1 MATRKKRYKR
11 YIKCS
16 TYSTEPQGDLRMTLL
31 ETRDKYLTRYKYVA
45 IGLTSTPQETYKNL
59 QDRASIA
66 WSQMKLVFRVD
77 DPRKAEDLHKS
88 LIQIDW
94 YHTDES
100 WEFPKDLFNER
111 KSCYAYVVLGKRK
124 RVMKKR
130 QYKFIDLFAGIGG
143 FHQAFHA
150 VGGKCVFASEWDK
163 YARISYE
170 ANYNEIEPELFE
182 KDENNRYKYFNE
194 DINDAN
200 PQDIPDFDICC
211 GGFPCQAF
219 SIAGLKRGFEDTRGT
234 LFFNIANIVK
244 YKKEHGHAPKVLLLE
259 NVKGLKMHDKGNT
272 LKVILG
278 TLDELNYGYRVEV
291 LNAKYFGVPQNRER
305 LFIVAWD
312 KDSMPDADFRFPY
325 GIDAKGQTIFDKD
338 DVKNN
343 CIETHVRDIFE
354 PRESLDNPDDSNTN
368 VTISDRMWIGHQ
380 ERKKRN
386 RENGKG
392 FGYSLF
398 MPDSTYCSTISARY
412 WKDGSEI
419 LIDQTQYGM
428 NPRKLTPVE
437 AGRLQGYN
445 VAGHGWEQSNT
456 SCTSHEQIPFKIVVS
471 KKEAY
476 HQFGNSVAVPVIK
489 RLAQEIVKQ
498 LL

>member
-1 MATRKKRYKR
+1 
-11 YIKCS
+11 
-16 TYSTEPQGDLRMTLL
+16 
-31 ETRDKYLTRYKYVA
+31 
-45 IGLTSTPQETYKNL
+45 
-59 QDRASIA
+59 
-66 WSQMKLVFRVD
+66 
-77 DPRKAEDLHKS
+77 
-88 LIQIDW
+88 
-94 YHTDES
+94 
-100 WEFPKDLFNER
+100 
-111 KSCYAYVVLGKRK
+111 
-124 RVMKKR
+124 MKK
-130 QYKFIDLFAGIGG
+130 KITFIDLFAGIGG
-143 FHQAFHA
+143 FHQAMHS

-170 ANYNEIEPELFE
+170 ANYSEIEPTLFK
-182 KDENNRYKYFNE
+182 KDKEGKYRFFNE

-200 PQDIPDFDICC
+200 PKDIPDFDICC

-244 YKKEHGHAPKVLLLE
+244 YKKDHGCAPKVLFME

-272 LKVILG
+272 HKVILA
-278 TLDELNYGYRVEV
+278 TLDELGYDYRVEV

-305 LFIVAWD
+305 LFIIAWD
-312 KDSMPDADFRFPY
+312 KEQIPKADFRFPY
-325 GIDAKGQTIFDKD
+325 GIDKNGQTIFEKERAKID
-338 DVKNN
+338 
-343 CIETHVRDIFE
+343 CIKTHVCDIFE
-354 PRESLDNPDDSNTN
+354 PRNTLDNPNDTN
-368 VTISDRMWIGHQ
+368 SKVTISDRMWVGHQ

-386 RENGKG
+386 KENGKG

-398 MPDSTYCSTISARY
+398 RPDATYCSTISARY

-419 LIDQTQYGM
+419 LIDQSEFGL

-445 VAGHGWEQSNT
+445 IEGNGWENKNT
-456 SCTSHEQIPFKIVVS
+456 PATVHQQIPYKIVVS

-498 LL
+498 LLK